1 MMKKYLRPEMEVI
14 DMETVNVMGTSDH
27 TISSR
32 RATFEE
38 DAAETSQSNDVWQWM
53 DKWPCH

>member
-1 MMKKYLRPEMEVI
+1 MKKYLHPEMELIALDTEDV
-14 DMETVNVMGTSDH
+14 MAVNTTSNSNP
-27 TISSR
+27 ISSR

-53 DKWPCH
+53 DK